1 MVNWSFWASSDR
13 MNRRVDYSTSRQ
25 TAGQASFAQDR
36 RGVAAVEFALALPIM
51 LILMI
56 GSAETT
62 EALNYKRKV
71 NQVAISVADL
81 VAQAETVS
89 KADMTDI
96 MYASSLIMEPYSASK
111 LKVIVAS
118 IEFDAK
124 GAAKVAWSINETGGT
139 PWTKGSNPP
148 ITIPSG
154 LNTPNT
160 TMIVGQTNGQYI
172 PTFAELAQNIM
183 PRATSI
189 DMEGIYFLRPRFTES
204 VTMK

>member
-1 MVNWSFWASSDR
+1 MVNWTFWKRPDR
-13 MNRRVDYSTSRQ
+13 MTPQADGPASPQSTRRR
-25 TAGQASFAQDR
+25 SFAQDR
-36 RGVAAVEFALALPIM
+36 RGVAAVEFALSLPIM

-89 KADMTDI
+89 KADMSDI
-96 MYASSLIMEPYSASK
+96 MFASSLIMEPYSASN

-118 IEFDAK
+118 IEFNAK
-124 GAAKVAWSINETGGT
+124 GDAKVAWSINESGGT
-139 PWTKGSNPP
+139 PWTKGSKPP
-148 ITIPSG
+148 ISIPSG
-154 LNTPNT
+154 LNNPNT